1 MFSKTFL
8 LVFIIVAFAIVAS
21 EGRRQGRN
29 LFTRRSTRFLP
40 RRRLITW
47 KKVGKVMKK
56 ANKIYKKVSD
66 HETIDLFLDEED
78 ERDHSVGRSWKEKWD
93 FVERCMAGKPRM
105 YNSWKTWARECDD
118 RSKNSAFYDEEED
131 ENVGS
136 DALGCYLFPQAPKCR
151 QWDMFNADDDV
162 GFTDLPRRSLGQVSA
177 KCYFTQQKLCGQCGG
192 DNNCRMACNRRNAGR
207 LARACGYRR
216 QLRSIPSWTRA

>member
-8 LVFIIVAFAIVAS
+8 LVLIIAAFAIVAS
-21 EGRRQGRN
+21 EGRRQSRN
-29 LFTRRSTRFLP
+29 LFTRRSTRFP

-47 KKVGKVMKK
+47 KGAGKLVKKGKKTYQKVKPIV
-56 ANKIYKKVSD
+56 
-66 HETIDLFLDEED
+66 DLFLDEED
-78 ERDHSVGRSWKEKWD
+78 ERDQSVGAGKLVKKGKKTYQKVKPIVTYWD
-93 FVERCMAGKPRM
+93 FIERCMAGKPRM

-151 QWDMFNADDDV
+151 QWDMSDDDDDV
-162 GFTDLPRRSLGQVSA
+162 GYTHITTNTLSHNW
-177 KCYFTQQKLCGQCGG
+177 KCIF
-192 DNNCRMACNRRNAGR
+192 NWCRE
-207 LARACGYRR
+207 
-216 QLRSIPSWTRA
+216 